1 MVVVAADM
9 EHLEVVD
16 FLVVAVVAD
25 LVFHHTDL
33 HTDLEEVVVVVVAA
47 AKKQL
52 LVAVAVVLV
61 PSMKVLWEQ
70 VFEGKYQIFVQEEN
84 QVD

>member
-33 HTDLEEVVVVVVAA
+33 HTDLEEVVVVVAA

>member
-1 MVVVAADM
+1 MVVAADM

-33 HTDLEEVVVVVVAA
+33 HTDLEEVVVVVAA